1 MAFLRESA
9 ANPER
14 VMKLYYLKGACSL
27 ASHIAL
33 YETGLKFEV
42 SAIDRAT
49 RKTSEGDA
57 FDEINTKGYA
67 PTLRLDSGELLT
79 ENVAVLQYVAD
90 LAPASKLAPPNGT
103 LARYRLIEWLAYI
116 NSEVHKAVS
125 PLFNPA
131 ATDDVKTFA
140 RNYVTKRT
148 DWLEK
153 HFGKGPFLM
162 GETFTVA
169 DCYLFVV
176 FGWFARVGLDQSKWP
191 TLKAFH
197 QRVAARPSAQSAM
210 KAEGLS

>member
-1 MAFLRESA
+1 
-9 ANPER
+9 
-14 VMKLYYLKGACSL
+14 MKLYYLKGACSL

-42 SAIDRAT
+42 SGIDRAT
-49 RKTSEGDA
+49 RKTAEGDS
-57 FDEINTKGYA
+57 FDAINTKGYA

-90 LAPASKLAPPNGT
+90 LAPASKLAPPSGT

-148 DWLEK
+148 DWLDK
-153 HFGKGPFLM
+153 NFGNGPFLM
-162 GETFTVA
+162 GEQFTVA

-176 FGWFARVGLDQSKWP
+176 FGWFGRVGFDQSKWP
-191 TLKAFH
+191 ALKAFH
-197 QRVAARPSAQSAM
+197 ARVASRPSAQNAM
-210 KAEGLS
+210 KAEGLI

>member
-1 MAFLRESA
+1 
-9 ANPER
+9 
-14 VMKLYYLKGACSL
+14 MKLYYLKGACSL

-33 YETGLKFEV
+33 YETGLQFQV
-42 SAIDRAT
+42 SGIDRAT
-49 RKTSEGDA
+49 RKTAEGEA
-57 FDEINTKGYA
+57 FEQINSKGYA
-67 PTLRLDSGELLT
+67 PTLVLDSGETLT
-79 ENVAVLQYVAD
+79 ENVAVLQYIAD
-90 LAPASKLAPPNGT
+90 LAPASKLAPPAGT

-125 PLFNPA
+125 PLFNPT
-131 ATDDVKTFA
+131 ATDDVKTYA

-153 HFGKGPFLM
+153 EIGKRSFLM
-162 GETFTVA
+162 GEDFTVA

-176 FGWFARVGLDQSKWP
+176 FGWFGRVGLDQAKWP

-210 KAEGLS
+210 KAEGLI

>member
-1 MAFLRESA
+1 
-9 ANPER
+9 
-14 VMKLYYLKGACSL
+14 MKLYYLKGACSL

-49 RKTSEGDA
+49 RKTSDGDA

-79 ENVAVLQYVAD
+79 ENVAVLQYIAD

-103 LARYRLIEWLAYI
+103 LARYRLIEWLAFI
-116 NSEVHKAVS
+116 SSEVHKAVS

-153 HFGKGPFLM
+153 HFGTGPFLM
-162 GETFTVA
+162 GEPFTVA

-176 FGWFARVGLDQSKWP
+176 FGWFARVGLDPSKWP

-197 QRVAARPSAQSAM
+197 QRVAARPAAQSAL